1 MLATSSLT
9 SWNPH
14 WVPPKSSGWVIYCD
28 FQWIG
33 GENLHEAKCFP
44 MKYRASLQFFTAVDV
59 WWYNCCPSSG
69 GSRCGGPEEWLRRPT
84 PGSENRR
91 LWGAILGGWKR
102 QVTSRKKKR
111 ECHEEY
117 GRRSCLSKWCDI
129 HNMEEDLVYPFW
141 GKNDV
146 IVM

>member
-102 QVTSRKKKR
+102 QVTSRKKKN
-111 ECHEEY
+111 
-117 GRRSCLSKWCDI
+117 GNAMK
-129 HNMEEDLVYPFW
+129 NMEEDLVYQ
-141 GKNDV
+141 NDV
-146 IVM
+146 IFIIWKKILSILFGVKMMW